1 MEYIHCII
9 PSHSR
14 ISTARQNCVC
24 VVCVVCAVCV
34 LCVCSVCSVCEFLC
48 VLCVWAALSESPM
61 ALVDFFS
68 FSISG
73 TVFFARA
80 LFKMEKL
87 FIKRRAVDAL
97 P

>member
-1 MEYIHCII
+1 
-9 PSHSR
+9 
-14 ISTARQNCVC
+14 VC
-24 VVCVVCAVCV
+24 VVCVVCVC
-34 LCVCSVCSVCEFLC
+34 CVCCVCSVCEFLC

>member
-1 MEYIHCII
+1 VC
-9 PSHSR
+9 SVC
-14 ISTARQNCVC
+14 AVC
-24 VVCVVCAVCV
+24 VVCVVCVQCV
-34 LCVCSVCSVCEFLC
+34 LCVCSVCSVCEFWC

>member
-1 MEYIHCII
+1 
-9 PSHSR
+9 
-14 ISTARQNCVC
+14 
-24 VVCVVCAVCV
+24 
-34 LCVCSVCSVCEFLC
+34 VCSVCEFLC